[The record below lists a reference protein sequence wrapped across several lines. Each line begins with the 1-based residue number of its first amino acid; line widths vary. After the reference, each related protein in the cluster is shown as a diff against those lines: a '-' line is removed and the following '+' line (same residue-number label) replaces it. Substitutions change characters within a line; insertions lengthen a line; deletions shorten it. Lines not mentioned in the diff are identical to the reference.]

1 MRYCEKCN
9 KEVKPGQETYRGLC
23 LKCYED
29 YLLKKIEL
37 HEANQCNKTPSPPS
51 KSYLK
56 EALEGIKRFFQK
68 KKKGL

>member
-9 KEVKPGQETYRGLC
+9 KQIKPGQETYRGLC

-37 HEANQCNKTPSPPS
+37 IGTDEYEFSFRRSRN
-51 KSYLK
+51 YFK
-56 EALEGIKRFFQK
+56 EAFKFVKNFFQRK
-68 KKKGL
+68 K